1 MTETPMSEPEFPKG
15 GTGDPNTDLEAS
27 MAAAASAA
35 AESKGALE
43 IVVLDVSTTLG
54 ICDYFVIATATNMPM
69 AKAITDE
76 VERVLTENFERKPRS
91 VEGATERRWTLMDY
105 GDIVVHVFMSEDRDY
120 YRIERLFADAP
131 TLDWRSL
138 VPTSD

>member
-1 MTETPMSEPEFPKG
+1 MTGKPTSESEVPKG
-15 GTGDPNTDLEAS
+15 GAGGSDTDLEAL
-27 MAAAASAA
+27 MAAVASAA

-54 ICDYFVIATATNMPM
+54 VCDYFVIATATNMPM

-76 VERVLTENFERKPRS
+76 IERALTENFERKPRS

-131 TLDWRSL
+131 SLEWRSL